1 MDRDWHG
8 TRLLECAARG
18 VESAW
23 QEIVERFSP
32 MILAVCRRHGLSG
45 VDVQDVTGTVWL
57 RLVTNMPTI
66 REPNALPGWLRT
78 TARHECLALLRH
90 KNRQIPTDTELIT
103 EWSAPELDANL
114 IDEERRV
121 AARRAFTQLPRRDQE
136 LLSMLFSDPPKSYKE
151 ISSTLGIPVGAIGPA
166 RARCLTRARRTPAVA
181 AYVRHDTRSRS
192 PMGAHDIKSV
202 HAAS

>member
-8 TRLLECAARG
+8 TRLLEGAARG

-32 MILAVCRRHGLSG
+32 MIMAVCHRHGLSG
-45 VDVQDVTGTVWL
+45 ADIQDVAGTVWL

-66 REPNALPGWLRT
+66 REPNALPGWLLT
-78 TARHECLALLRH
+78 TARNECRALLRH
-90 KNRQIPTDTELIT
+90 KNRQIPTDNELIG
-103 EWSAPELDANL
+103 ERSAPELDANL

-121 AARRAFTQLPRRDQE
+121 AARKALTQLSRRDQE
-136 LLSMLFSDPPKSYKE
+136 LLSMLFSEPPKSYKE
-151 ISSTLGIPVGAIGPA
+151 ISSALGIPVGAIGPT

-181 AYVRHDTRSRS
+181 ALMRHDTRSRS
-192 PMGAHDIKSV
+192 PTGTHDIKSV
-202 HAAS
+202 HVTS